1 MSAALDALARAAG
14 VAADHP
20 VLARERPFLA
30 HWAERLLDPRDPQR
44 ARWLALEL
52 DQIVRNRTIAAEVA
66 GFARLD
72 GAAALDV
79 GCQLG
84 ALPVALAERGAR
96 VTGVDVDD
104 ALLDGARRR
113 CACYGADAAFLRAEA
128 EALPFEDR
136 SFDVVTFVDVI
147 EHVRDARAAVRE
159 LARVL
164 KPGGVLYLF
173 GPNRLSPA
181 NLRSDPHYRLAGV
194 SAMPHA
200 LGRWYVTRVRGF
212 PRYDVGV
219 LPVGARVSRWLRDDG
234 LTLVHAPADDAERWW
249 RARAPSWAA
258 GGGGAARLWGKAR
271 ESFASLFR
279 LVARRPV
286 VEGGA

>member
-1 MSAALDALARAAG
+1 MSDALDALARAAG
-14 VAADHP
+14 VPDDHP

-30 HWAERLLDPRDPQR
+30 WWAEHLLDPRDPQR
-44 ARWLALEL
+44 PRWLALEL
-52 DQIVRNRTIAAEVA
+52 DQIARNRSLAAEVTELCA
-66 GFARLD
+66 LD
-72 GAAALDV
+72 GAEALDV

-84 ALPVALAERGAR
+84 ALPVALGERGAR

-113 CACYGADAAFLRAEA
+113 CDCYGAAASFVKARA
-128 EALPFEDR
+128 EALPFPTA

-147 EHVRDARAAVRE
+147 EHVEDALSAVRE

-164 KPGGVLYLF
+164 RPGGVLYLF

-181 NLRSDPHYRLAGV
+181 NLRADPHYRLAGV

-200 LGRWYVTRVRGF
+200 LGRWYVTKVRGF

-234 LTLVHAPADDAERWW
+234 LTLVRSPADDAARWW
-249 RARAPSWAA
+249 KSRAPAWAGA
-258 GGGGAARLWGKAR
+258 ATPAARLWGKGR

-279 LVARRPV
+279 LAAAKPLVP
-286 VEGGA
+286 

>member
-14 VAADHP
+14 VPLDHP
-20 VLARERPFLA
+20 VLVRERPFLD
-30 HWAERLLDPRDPQR
+30 HWAATLLDPRDPQR
-44 ARWLALEL
+44 PRWLALEL
-52 DQIVRNRTIAAEVA
+52 DQIVRNRSIATEVSD
-66 GFARLD
+66 FARLD
-72 GAAALDV
+72 GAEALDV

-104 ALLDGARRR
+104 GLLDGARRR
-113 CACYGADAAFLRAEA
+113 CDCYGAAATFVKAKA
-128 EALPFEDR
+128 EALPFEDAR
-136 SFDVVTFVDVI
+136 FDVVTFVDVI
-147 EHVRDARAAVRE
+147 EHVDDARAAVRE

-164 KPGGVLYLF
+164 RPGGVLYLF
-173 GPNRLSPA
+173 GPNRFSPA

-194 SAMPHA
+194 SALPHD

-219 LPVGARVSRWLRDDG
+219 LPVGGRVSRWLRDDG
-234 LTLVHAPADDAERWW
+234 LRLVQTPADDAERWW
-249 RARAPSWAA
+249 RGRAIPWGVA
-258 GGGGAARLWGKAR
+258 GARLWGKAR

-279 LVARRPV
+279 LVAVKPV
-286 VEGGA
+286 VDRRA